1 VGLLILWTTSNP
13 VLMMILLVLI
23 GLGVALQWPLA
34 IGRSIRCAPELS
46 DRAAGTALVA
56 AGLSVMVAPFA
67 LGAMADAWGLR
78 MAFLVVPALS
88 ALGVALVLFRPVPVL
103 PEGQPAAA

>member
-1 VGLLILWTTSNP
+1 
-13 VLMMILLVLI
+13 M
-23 GLGVALQWPLA
+23 
-34 IGRSIRCAPELS
+34 
-46 DRAAGTALVA
+46 VA

-78 MAFLVVPALS
+78 TAFLVVPALA

-103 PEGQPAAA
+103 LKDQPAIS